1 MHVFLFPGQGSQR
14 RGMGKDLF
22 DKIPEFTSVE
32 AEIDQLLGYS
42 VRKLCLEDEHKQLSQ
57 TQYTQ
62 PCLYIV
68 NALHYYKALAD
79 GVPIATGGI
88 AGACRHLVTGPGES
102 YWGTLEVKRRR
113 SRAPLTPIKRSNVGR
128 AGLAV

>member
-1 MHVFLFPGQGSQR
+1 MGMLGPDKEGVKSSPLVQIGLAATQKQGFP
-14 RGMGKDLF
+14 LN
-22 DKIPEFTSVE
+22 
-32 AEIDQLLGYS
+32 YS
-42 VRKLCLEDEHKQLSQ
+42 PYL
-57 TQYTQ
+57 QYD
-62 PCLYIV
+62 
-68 NALHYYKALAD
+68 KALAD

-102 YWGTLEVKRRR
+102 YWVTLEVKRRR